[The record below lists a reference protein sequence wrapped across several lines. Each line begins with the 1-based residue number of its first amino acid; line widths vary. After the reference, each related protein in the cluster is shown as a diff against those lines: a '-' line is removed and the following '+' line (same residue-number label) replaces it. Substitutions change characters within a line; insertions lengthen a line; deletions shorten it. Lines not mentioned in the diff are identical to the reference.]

1 MHKIHLNSLGGEN
14 MQVTGTVSLIIYLG
28 LSAFVSYVIAY
39 VITNAF
45 EAVKHNREKEAEE

>member
-1 MHKIHLNSLGGEN
+1 